1 MYHVCR
7 SLNHCLPLLA
17 MFPCGVACRFV
28 CWLACVFVC
37 GGLCDLPCLLFRCV
51 SWYFVTVGLVCFAR
65 PARAIFYLSVGVFS
79 FDLFAFEHF
88 RFPRF
93 HFSVHLVC
101 VH

>member
-1 MYHVCR
+1 MPFLEPLPASTSHVSMR
-7 SLNHCLPLLA
+7 
-17 MFPCGVACRFV
+17 GRVQV
-28 CWLACVFVC
+28 CFWLACVFVC

-88 RFPRF
+88 LFPRF
-93 HFSVHLVC
+93 HFSVHLIC